1 VATGGRGQGGT
12 GQGGTG
18 QRGKGEW
25 GEGDADIDALFQL
38 APPQFVAARNAL
50 AAQLRKAGQ
59 TDAAH
64 RIKALPKPSIS
75 AWTVNQVFWRHRI
88 EFDKLLATG
97 ERFRRA
103 QASRM
108 SGGGPDIRG
117 LLNERREALS
127 EVSRL
132 AAAILQKSGGS
143 SPAGVMR
150 RVTATLEAISAY
162 GSLPGAPRAGHLV
175 EDVDPPGFEALAAL
189 VPRIGDAEPV
199 DAPSRVLAFQKE
211 APAGSRKAKSKQD
224 SRRQEQQ
231 RQAQLAEA
239 RAARQKAERALADAR
254 KLVEKAQAALKK
266 AATRAKETEKEM
278 VDAEQRLQQAAS
290 TAHEAR
296 QRARRAAVEAETA
309 AQAADEAEVTLDR
322 AKRDLDR
329 LEND

>member
-1 VATGGRGQGGT
+1 MKKGAGGRGQGAEGT
-12 GQGGTG
+12 GEAEPADG
-18 QRGKGEW
+18 
-25 GEGDADIDALFQL
+25 DIDALFKL
-38 APPQFVAARNAL
+38 APPEFVAARNAL
-50 AAQLRKAGQ
+50 AARFKKAGRP
-59 TDAAH
+59 DAAN
-64 RIKALPKPSIS
+64 RVKALPKPSIS
-75 AWTVNQVFWRHRI
+75 AWTVNQVYWRHRI

-103 QASRM
+103 QASRLTG
-108 SGGGPDIRG
+108 SGPDIRG
-117 LLNERREALS
+117 LLNERREVLS
-127 EVSRL
+127 EISRL

-189 VPRIGDAEPV
+189 VPRVGDATPIE
-199 DAPSRVLAFQKE
+199 APSRVLAFQKE
-211 APAGSRKAKSKQD
+211 APAASRKAKSRQD
-224 SRRQEQQ
+224 TRRNEQQ
-231 RQAQLAEA
+231 RQAQLAAA

-254 KLVEKAQAALKK
+254 KLVETSQAVLKK
-266 AATRAKETEKEM
+266 AATLAKETEKDM
-278 VDAEQRLQQAAS
+278 VAAEQRLQKAAS

-309 AQAADEAEVTLDR
+309 AQAAEEAEVTLDR

-329 LEND
+329 LENS

>member
-1 VATGGRGQGGT
+1 VEAGPA
-12 GQGGTG
+12 
-18 QRGKGEW
+18 
-25 GEGDADIDALFQL
+25 EGDIDALFQL
-38 APPQFVAARNAL
+38 APPEFVAARNAL
-50 AAQLRKAGQ
+50 AARFKKAGR
-59 TDAAH
+59 TDAAN
-64 RIKALPKPSIS
+64 RVKALPKPSSS

-108 SGGGPDIRG
+108 TGGGPDIRG
-117 LLNERREALS
+117 LLNERREVLS

-189 VPRIGDAEPV
+189 VPRVGDAAPV

-211 APAGSRKAKSKQD
+211 APASSAKAKSKKD
-224 SRRQEQQ
+224 SRRTEQQ
-231 RQAQLAEA
+231 RQAQLAAA
-239 RAARQKAERALADAR
+239 RAARKEAERALAEAR
-254 KLVEKAQAALKK
+254 KLAEKAQAALKT
-266 AATRAKETEKEM
+266 AATLAKETEQDM
-278 VDAEQRLQQAAS
+278 VAAEQRLQQAAS
-290 TAHEAR
+290 TAHDAR

-309 AQAADEAEVTLDR
+309 AQAAEEAEVTLDR
-322 AKRDLDR
+322 AKRDLER
-329 LEND
+329 LEKD